1 MSARR
6 NQPTARPPS
15 HRRNVR
21 GRNRACWTK
30 YRLVSEPLENKS
42 PNYGGIFDFAR
53 MTAELEELEAQMGQ
67 PGFWNDARAAA
78 AVSRKKATLDR
89 DLRQWRDIETTLS
102 DIDALLE
109 LARESGDAGLEAE
122 LLTELGRFEPRLA
135 SLRVE
140 LLLSGE
146 LDANNA
152 LMAIHPGAGGTE
164 SQDWA
169 QMLLR
174 MYVRWA
180 ENKHFK
186 VETLDYL
193 AGDEAGIKSV
203 TIAVTGPYAYG
214 YLKAEAGVHR
224 LVRISPFD
232 SNKRRHTSFASVFVY
247 PELSEDIDVPIE
259 DKDLRIDT
267 FRAGGAGGQN
277 VNKVETAIRITHLP
291 SGIVVQ
297 CQNERSQLQNRNG
310 AMKILK
316 ARLFE
321 LEQKKKE
328 AEFNAIVGEKKDIA
342 WGSQIRSYV
351 FQPYQMVKDHRT
363 GHETSQVSSVMDGDL
378 DSFIEAYL
386 KKKLTKGSEPLA
398 AISEP
403 DDNL

>member
-1 MSARR
+1 
-6 NQPTARPPS
+6 
-15 HRRNVR
+15 
-21 GRNRACWTK
+21 
-30 YRLVSEPLENKS
+30 
-42 PNYGGIFDFAR
+42 
-53 MTAELEELEAQMGQ
+53 
-67 PGFWNDARAAA
+67 
-78 AVSRKKATLDR
+78 LD
-89 DLRQWRDIETTLS
+89 
-102 DIDALLE
+102 LL
-109 LARESGDAGLEAE
+109 
-122 LLTELGRFEPRLA
+122 P
-135 SLRVE
+135 
-140 LLLSGE
+140 
-146 LDANNA
+146 
-152 LMAIHPGAGGTE
+152 
-164 SQDWA
+164 
-169 QMLLR
+169 
-174 MYVRWA
+174 
-180 ENKHFK
+180 
-186 VETLDYL
+186 
-193 AGDEAGIKSV
+193 GDEAGIKSV
-203 TIAVTGPYAYG
+203 TVSITGSYAYG

-247 PELSEDIDVPIE
+247 PELSEDIDVVVE

-363 GHETSQVSSVMDGDL
+363 GHQTSVVSSVMDGDL
-378 DSFIEAYL
+378 DGFIEAYL
-386 KKKLTKGSEPLA
+386 TKKITKGSNQPS
-398 AISEP
+398 AIGDH
-403 DDNL
+403 DDDL

>member
-1 MSARR
+1 MFAPWR
-6 NQPTARPPS
+6 
-15 HRRNVR
+15 
-21 GRNRACWTK
+21 
-30 YRLVSEPLENKS
+30 NKS
-42 PNYGGIFDFAR
+42 LNYGGIFDFAH
-53 MTAELEELEAQMGQ
+53 MAADLQELEAQMSQ
-67 PGFWNDARAAA
+67 PHFWNDARAAA
-78 AVSRKKATLDR
+78 TVSRKKATIERELQ
-89 DLRQWRDIETTLS
+89 QWRDIEAKMGDL
-102 DIDALLE
+102 DALLE
-109 LARESGDAGLEAE
+109 LAHESGDSALE
-122 LLTELGRFEPRLA
+122 TELASELNQLEPRLGT
-135 SLRVE
+135 LRVE

-146 LDANNA
+146 LDSNNA
-152 LMAIHPGAGGTE
+152 IVAIHPGAGGTE

-180 ENKHFK
+180 EHKKFK
-186 VETLDYL
+186 VETLDL
-193 AGDEAGIKSV
+193 LPGDEAGIKSV
-203 TIAVTGPYAYG
+203 TLSITGPYAYG

-247 PELSEDIDVPIE
+247 PELSEDIDVVVE
-259 DKDLRIDT
+259 EKDLRIDT
-267 FRAGGAGGQN
+267 FRSGGAGGQN

-291 SGIVVQ
+291 TGIVVQ

-351 FQPYQMVKDHRT
+351 FQPYQLVKDHRT
-363 GHETSQVSSVMDGDL
+363 GHQISNVSSVMDGDING
-378 DSFIEAYL
+378 FIEAFL
-386 KKKLTKGSEPLA
+386 KKKLGKGSDQLSPVAGPE
-398 AISEP
+398 
-403 DDNL
+403 DDL

>member
-1 MSARR
+1 MTCG
-6 NQPTARPPS
+6 PVCEPS
-15 HRRNVR
+15 ESN
-21 GRNRACWTK
+21 W
-30 YRLVSEPLENKS
+30 
-42 PNYGGIFDFAR
+42 PNFGGIFDLAR
-53 MTAELEELEAQMGQ
+53 MTSELNDLEAKTAE
-67 PGFWNDARAAA
+67 PDFWKDTQAAA
-78 AVSRKKATLDR
+78 KVTRRKAILDR
-89 DLRQWRDIETTLS
+89 ELTRWHATERRQGDIEAML
-102 DIDALLE
+102 D
-109 LARESGDAGLEAE
+109 LAMESGDAGLEQE
-122 LLTELGRFEPRLA
+122 LTSDLAHFEKAVVQFRI
-135 SLRVE
+135 E

-146 LDANNA
+146 LDASNA
-152 LMAIHPGAGGTE
+152 IFAIHPGAGGTE

-180 ENKHFK
+180 ERKGFK
-186 VETLDYL
+186 VETLDLL
-193 AGDEAGIKSV
+193 AGDEAGIKSA
-203 TIAVTGPYAYG
+203 TLSVTGPYAYG

-232 SNKRRHTSFASVFVY
+232 ANKRRHTSFASVFVY
-247 PELSEDIDVPIE
+247 PELDDDVEVVIE

-277 VNKVETAIRITHLP
+277 VNKVETAIRITHIP
-291 SGIVVQ
+291 TGIVVQ

-321 LEQKKKE
+321 LEQRKKE

-363 GHETSQVSSVMDGDL
+363 GYEVGNVASVMDGDL
-378 DSFIEAYL
+378 DGFIEAYL
-386 KKKLTKGSEPLA
+386 KKKLTKGNDQPSAVSMQTEDL
-398 AISEP
+398 
-403 DDNL
+403 

>member
-1 MSARR
+1 MMSG
-6 NQPTARPPS
+6 PVCVPS
-15 HRRNVR
+15 VNS
-21 GRNRACWTK
+21 W
-30 YRLVSEPLENKS
+30 L
-42 PNYGGIFDFAR
+42 NYGGIFDLAR
-53 MTAELEELEAQMGQ
+53 MTAELNDIELKTSQ
-67 PGFWNDARAAA
+67 PDFWKDTQAAA
-78 AVSRKKATLDR
+78 KVNRRKAALDR
-89 DLRQWRDIETTLS
+89 ELSRWRETERRQSDIE
-102 DIDALLE
+102 ALLE
-109 LARESGDAGLEAE
+109 LALESGDAGLEQELTAE
-122 LLTELGRFEPRLA
+122 LDPFEKSVAQFRI
-135 SLRVE
+135 E

-152 LMAIHPGAGGTE
+152 IFAIHPGAGGTE

-180 ENKHFK
+180 EQKGFK
-186 VETLDYL
+186 VETLDL
-193 AGDEAGIKSV
+193 QAGEEAGIKSATLSV
-203 TIAVTGPYAYG
+203 NGPYAYG

-232 SNKRRHTSFASVFVY
+232 ANKRRHTSFASVFVY
-247 PELSEDIDVPIE
+247 PELDDDVQVVIE

-277 VNKVETAIRITHLP
+277 VNKVETAIRITHIP
-291 SGIVVQ
+291 TGIVVQ

-310 AMKILK
+310 AMKILR

-321 LEQKKKE
+321 LEQRKKE

-363 GHETSQVSSVMDGDL
+363 GHEVGQVSAVMDGDL
-378 DSFIEAYL
+378 DGFIEAYL
-386 KKKLTKGSEPLA
+386 QRKMTGGKAAEPVA
-398 AISEP
+398 MK
-403 DDNL
+403 DDDI

>member
-1 MSARR
+1 MLEPRRRSAGKKRR
-6 NQPTARPPS
+6 LNAS
-15 HRRNVR
+15 F
-21 GRNRACWTK
+21 
-30 YRLVSEPLENKS
+30 SEWREIDATLN
-42 PNYGGIFDFAR
+42 D
-53 MTAELEELEAQMGQ
+53 LEALLDLAQE
-67 PGFWNDARAAA
+67 
-78 AVSRKKATLDR
+78 SRDP
-89 DLRQWRDIETTLS
+89 
-102 DIDALLE
+102 
-109 LARESGDAGLEAE
+109 GLEQE
-122 LLTELGRFEPRLA
+122 LTNELNVFEPRLA
-135 SLRVE
+135 ALHVE

-146 LDANNA
+146 LDQNNA
-152 LMAIHPGAGGTE
+152 IVAIHPGAGGTE

-180 ENKHFK
+180 ESKKFK
-186 VETLDYL
+186 VDTLDYL
-193 AGDEAGIKSV
+193 SGDEAGLKSV
-203 TIAVTGPYAYG
+203 TISVTGPYAYG

-247 PELSEDIDVPIE
+247 PELSDDIEVPVE

-363 GHETSQVSSVMDGDL
+363 GHEVGQVSSVMDGDI
-378 DSFIEAYL
+378 DGFIQAYL
-386 KKKLTKGSEPLA
+386 KQRATERRTVSRYQPSAMYE
-398 AISEP
+398 
-403 DDNL
+403 DDR